1 MLLRRVL
8 KHVSDQNWTA
18 VALDFLIVVLGIL
31 LALQISNWNVDRLQQ
46 HREALLLEAL
56 RADFRAIDRSLR
68 HSVAYHERSIEG
80 LRAIAG
86 ALQAGTFQADRRKTF
101 EDGLRYGYLDAASNT
116 ASGVLLEILASGD
129 LTLLKNPALRAALS
143 DFESHREASI
153 TAASDIRRYVAQ
165 YMRSF
170 TAQFDYDV
178 DAAHPNPGADPS
190 RVRSISAI
198 GHYELAS
205 MLEDR
210 EFRESVDE
218 LHELQTLWLNWAN
231 RTLDRVIDIR
241 RLLGD
246 GSIDE
251 MEAP

>member
-1 MLLRRVL
+1 MILRSIT
-8 KHVSDQNWTA
+8 KHVREQNWFA
-18 VALDFLIVVLGIL
+18 VGIDFLIVVAGIL
-31 LALQISNWNVDRLQQ
+31 LALQISNWNEDRLQQ

-56 RADFRAIDRSLR
+56 RTDFRAIDRSLR
-68 HSVAYHERSIEG
+68 HSVAYHGRSIEG
-80 LRAIAG
+80 LRAIAVAIQFG
-86 ALQAGTFQADRRKTF
+86 SLRDDQRQAF
-101 EDGLRYGYLDAASNT
+101 ENGLRYGYLDAASNT

-129 LTLLKNPALRAALS
+129 LTLLQDPTLRAALS

-153 TAASDIRRYVAQ
+153 AAASDIRRYVAQ

-170 TAQFDYDV
+170 TARFDYDV
-178 DAAHPNPGADPS
+178 NAEHPNPGADPD
-190 RVRSISAI
+190 RVRPISAI
-198 GHYELAS
+198 GDYDLAS

-231 RTLDRVIDIR
+231 RTLDRVIEIR

-246 GSIDE
+246 GSIG
-251 MEAP
+251 EAEAS

>member
-1 MLLRRVL
+1 MILRRLAAAFRRQDWFTVGL
-8 KHVSDQNWTA
+8 EIM
-18 VALDFLIVVLGIL
+18 IVVLGVFIGIQV
-31 LALQISNWNVDRLQQ
+31 ANWNEDRLQQ
-46 HREALLLEAL
+46 DREALVLEAL

-80 LRAIAG
+80 LRAVAAAIESG
-86 ALQAGTFQADRRKTF
+86 SLRDGERNTF
-101 EDGLRYGYLDAASNT
+101 ENGLRYGYLDAASNT

-129 LTLLKNPALRAALS
+129 LTLLQDQALRAALS

-153 TAASDIRRYVAQ
+153 SASSDIRRYVAQ

-178 DAAHPNPGADPS
+178 HAAHPNPGSDPG

-198 GHYELAS
+198 GDYDLAS

-251 MEAP
+251 TKAP